1 MKCSESVSEFRE
13 IFLSLGLLATQIQ
26 MQTMIVNTPVRFRKV
41 LGPEESWKFTWFL
54 VEMHFDELK
63 CLEMLS
69 KERFWII
76 KQISK
81 NDLVSLYTLK

>member
-1 MKCSESVSEFRE
+1 MKHSESVLEFCE
-13 IFLSLGLLATQIQ
+13 IFLSLGLLTTQIQ

-63 CLEMLS
+63 CLEMLFEG
-69 KERFWII
+69 KIL
-76 KQISK
+76 
-81 NDLVSLYTLK
+81 DY